1 MKIGAHVSSAGS
13 LDKAIDRA
21 EEIGAEAVQIFVSS
35 PQGWAYKPVPSGA
48 IEAYKAKAKATG
60 ISPTFFHGVYL
71 VNLATSNAA
80 NLAKGVDSLTFY
92 MHTAVELGALGVI
105 FHMGSH
111 GGAGFEKVLGQIAA
125 SIQQVLNG
133 APGEPWLVVENS
145 AGMGQHV
152 GSKFAEMG
160 RIVKEVG
167 SPRVKICLDTQHCFA
182 AGYNVASREGL
193 QNVME
198 EFDHEV
204 GLSNLVA
211 VHANDSKIALAGG
224 VDRHE
229 NIGEGYIGVE
239 GFENI
244 VGNATFAQV
253 PFLLEVP
260 GFNNMGSDKKNVDTL
275 KSIRKKVLGI

>member
-1 MKIGAHVSSAGS
+1 MKIGAHVSSGGS

-21 EEIGAEAVQIFVSS
+21 GEIGAEAVQIFVSS
-35 PQGWAYKPVPSGA
+35 PQGWAYKAVPSGA

-71 VNLATSNAA
+71 VNLATSNQA
-80 NLAKGVDSLTFY
+80 NLAKGIDSLAFY
-92 MHTAVELGALGVI
+92 LRTAAELDAQGVI

-111 GGAGFEKVLGQIAA
+111 GGAGFEKVLYQIVA
-125 SIQQVLNG
+125 SMRHVLDSSL
-133 APGEPWLVVENS
+133 GEPWLVVENS
-145 AGMGQHV
+145 AGMGQHTA
-152 GSKFAEMG
+152 STFAELG
-160 RIVKEVG
+160 RILKEVG

-182 AGYNVASREGL
+182 AGYNVATGDGL
-193 QNVME
+193 EATLE
-198 EFDHEV
+198 EFDREV
-204 GLSNLVA
+204 GVSNLVV
-211 VHANDSKIALAGG
+211 VHANDSKVPFDSA

-244 VGNATFAQV
+244 IGHPAFAQV

-260 GFNNMGSDKKNVDTL
+260 GFNNMGSDKKNIDAL
-275 KSIRKKVLGI
+275 KSIRKRVLGD

>member
-48 IEAYKAKAKATG
+48 IEAYKSKSKATG
-60 ISPTFFHGVYL
+60 ISPAFFHGVYL
-71 VNLATSNAA
+71 VNLATSNAV

-92 MHTAVELGALGVI
+92 MQTAVELGALGVI
-105 FHMGSH
+105 FHLGSH
-111 GGAGFEKVLGQIAA
+111 GGAGFDNVLDQIAA
-125 SIQQVLNG
+125 SMRHVLDSSL
-133 APGEPWLVVENS
+133 GEPWLVVENS

-152 GSKFAEMG
+152 GSRFAELG
-160 RIVKEVG
+160 RILKEVG
-167 SPRVKICLDTQHCFA
+167 SPRVKICLDTQHTFA
-182 AGYNVASREGL
+182 AGYNVATRDGL
-193 QNVME
+193 QAAME

-204 GLSNLVA
+204 GLSDLVA

-229 NIGEGYIGVE
+229 NIGEGFIGVE

-244 VGNATFAQV
+244 IGNAVFAQV

-260 GFNNMGSDKKNVDTL
+260 GFENTGPDKKNVDTL
-275 KSIRKKVLGI
+275 KSIRKKVLGV